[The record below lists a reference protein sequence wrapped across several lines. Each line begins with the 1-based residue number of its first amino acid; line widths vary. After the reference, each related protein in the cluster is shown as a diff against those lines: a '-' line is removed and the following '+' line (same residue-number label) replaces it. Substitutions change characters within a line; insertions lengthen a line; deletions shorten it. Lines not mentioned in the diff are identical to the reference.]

1 MEKKIKLTIP
11 QLKID
16 HKQVREIL
24 LGSTFHGIPNLVRNN
39 NRILKSIWL
48 ICFILSSS
56 ICIYFLKKAIVEYL
70 NFNKVSKIDVIY
82 EEPAEFPT
90 ISICDRDIH
99 NLSLDNIIACEINKD
114 LMCFENKEDFFE
126 VFSDPHYNDCL
137 RFNSGRNIKNKTY
150 DLIKSSYSG
159 KTNGFWLDLNINP
172 LNDFSKVIVY
182 IHNSTMTPFGL
193 FNIGV
198 DVSPGRLNHFKVER
212 IFTKKLEEPYN
223 NCLKDPLTFNL
234 NKTLIDYII
243 GTNRSYSQKEC
254 LNMCF
259 NLKYLEENPCNC
271 TSKLNQVYEKCFEN
285 YDYYSR
291 VWNCS
296 LKFRK
301 KFSKNILDQECPL
314 YCPLECDSVSYSVS
328 VFNIDLPNS
337 GNISE
342 RDQRNWFDFSFQT
355 YEEVQKNFY
364 SIVIYYEDLKYTE
377 ISENPSM
384 DISDLISNVGG
395 ILGVFLGFSFL
406 SLIEIIELLFT
417 IN

>member
-24 LGSTFHGIPNLVRNN
+24 LVSTFHGIPNLVRNN

-56 ICIYFLKKAIVEYL
+56 ICIYFLKKAIVEYI

-99 NLSLDNIIACEINKD
+99 NLSLNNIIACEINKD

-126 VFSDPHYNDCL
+126 VFSDPHYKDCL
-137 RFNSGRNIKNKTY
+137 RFNSGKNIKNKTY
-150 DLIKSSYSG
+150 ELIKSSYSG

-172 LNDFSKVIVY
+172 LDDFSKVIVY

-193 FNIGV
+193 YNIGI
-198 DVSPGRLNHFKVER
+198 DVSPGRINHFKVER

-223 NCLKDPLTFNL
+223 NCLKDPQTFNL

-259 NLKYLEENPCNC
+259 
-271 TSKLNQVYEKCFEN
+271 
-285 YDYYSR
+285 
-291 VWNCS
+291 
-296 LKFRK
+296 
-301 KFSKNILDQECPL
+301 
-314 YCPLECDSVSYSVS
+314 
-328 VFNIDLPNS
+328 
-337 GNISE
+337 
-342 RDQRNWFDFSFQT
+342 
-355 YEEVQKNFY
+355 
-364 SIVIYYEDLKYTE
+364 
-377 ISENPSM
+377 
-384 DISDLISNVGG
+384 
-395 ILGVFLGFSFL
+395 
-406 SLIEIIELLFT
+406 
-417 IN
+417 